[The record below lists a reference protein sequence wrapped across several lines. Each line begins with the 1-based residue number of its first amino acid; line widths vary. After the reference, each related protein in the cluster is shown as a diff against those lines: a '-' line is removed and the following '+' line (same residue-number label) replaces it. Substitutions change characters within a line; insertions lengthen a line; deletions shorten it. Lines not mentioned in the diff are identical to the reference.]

1 MGSVTAI
8 AIASALKGQEK
19 DAEGRVRRTRFLFEG
34 TDASYIR
41 KESFEL
47 SVTTLLAD
55 SAEPDT
61 SRVPTT

>member
-34 TDASYIR
+34 HGC
-41 KESFEL
+41 
-47 SVTTLLAD
+47 
-55 SAEPDT
+55 
-61 SRVPTT
+61 